1 VCPVCV
7 LSARRRGFCV
17 RESRSAPPLMSTSGN
32 AWVRFAQYQ
41 ATALAR
47 NCEALNVTKPNMKSL
62 VLTLAFVLFG
72 AAATMADDKTVTT
85 TTSSTVGTGTITEYS
100 PGSTFVVKE
109 TSGPVTYKYGKKV
122 TYVTKSGKTLSDD
135 EVKTRIKVG
144 SPVSVHYATEG
155 DTKVINKVEI
165 DD

>member
-1 VCPVCV
+1 MNKTL
-7 LSARRRGFCV
+7 LSLAC
-17 RESRSAPPLMSTSGN
+17 
-32 AWVRFAQYQ
+32 
-41 ATALAR
+41 ALAASAAFAAD
-47 NCEALNVTKPNMKSL
+47 EVVTS
-62 VLTLAFVLFG
+62 T
-72 AAATMADDKTVTT
+72 TT
-85 TTSSTVGTGTITEYS
+85 TTSTGTLSEYT

-109 TSGPVTYKYGKKV
+109 SSGPVKYRYGKKV

-155 DTKVINKVEI
+155 DARVVNRVEI